1 MIYSLENPQPIDYLL
16 VGHLTCDV
24 VNEGCRLGGS
34 VAYAALTAKALGMRV
49 GIITSHAED
58 LSLDPLISIPIVHLP
73 SVKTTTFSNLE
84 TPSGR
89 IQKIYHRAETL
100 EYYLVPQ
107 AWRNPAIL
115 HLAPVAQEVSADLVR
130 HFAQSFV
137 GITPQG
143 WLRAWD
149 DDGTVYPAEW
159 PEAPFVL
166 PYANATVLSIE
177 DVGGNEDLIE
187 EISASCHIV
196 AVTEGAEGSR
206 VYWNGDVR
214 RFRPPPNLTEIDPL
228 GAGDIYAAAFFIR
241 LFDTRDAWEAGRFA
255 TLIASYSV
263 TRRGL
268 DSPPTRSEIEEC
280 LIEVY

>member
-1 MIYSLENPQPIDYLL
+1 M
-16 VGHLTCDV
+16 
-24 VNEGCRLGGS
+24 VN
-34 VAYAALTAKALGMRV
+34 
-49 GIITSHAED
+49 
-58 LSLDPLISIPIVHLP
+58 LP
-73 SVKTTTFSNLE
+73 SLKSTTFSNIE
-84 TPSGR
+84 TPQGR
-89 IQKIYHRAETL
+89 VQKLYHRAESL

-115 HLAPVAQEVSADLVR
+115 HLAPVAQEVSADFVR
-130 HFAQSFV
+130 HFPQSFI

-149 DDGTVYPAEW
+149 EEGRVYPAEW
-159 PEAPFVL
+159 PEATFVL
-166 PYANATVLSIE
+166 PYTNATVLSIE
-177 DVGGNEDLIE
+177 DVGGNESLIE

-214 RFRPPPNLTEIDPL
+214 RFRPPPKLSEVDAV

-255 TLIASYSV
+255 TQLASYSI

-268 DSPPTRSEIEEC
+268 DSPPTPEEIEGC
-280 LIEVY
+280 MIEVT